1 MLENTESSAFEL
13 AGTGETQSE
22 EVGWNDFSWE
32 SDRIKSS
39 SLV

>member
-1 MLENTESSAFEL
+1 MLGTTEPSAFEL

-32 SDRIKSS
+32 SDRIKFS
-39 SLV
+39 SLI